1 MKNKIIGF
9 LKRIF
14 GKITKRPE
22 NKKTP
27 VRDVSETGTAEP
39 SPCIVRIRR
48 ILSDTVI
55 RPVPGNASGVW
66 YIKAESFTDAYRLL
80 LRLGRQ
86 EQLVCLKRGGRV
98 RYRLNLPDGNGN
110 VTLTDKVG
118 NRRNT
123 LAVMSFCVPEIP
135 EIREIRLRKQPNR
148 KP

>member
-48 ILSDTVI
+48 VLSDTVI

-66 YIKAESFTDAYRLL
+66 YIKAESFTDAYR

-123 LAVMSFCVPEIP
+123 LAVMSFFVPQIP
-135 EIREIRLRKQPNR
+135 EIREIRLRK
-148 KP
+148 

>member
-1 MKNKIIGF
+1 M
-9 LKRIF
+9 
-14 GKITKRPE
+14 
-22 NKKTP
+22 
-27 VRDVSETGTAEP
+27 
-39 SPCIVRIRR
+39 
-48 ILSDTVI
+48 
-55 RPVPGNASGVW
+55 W

-135 EIREIRLRKQPNR
+135 EIREIRLRK
-148 KP
+148 